1 MRTLIAAFILALAAS
16 QASAQA
22 GIACTAG
29 TTSGVL
35 SFGNVVVT
43 APAGVSTLLGE
54 FIVRCVNVDNNSR
67 IVRLRLAISTG
78 SSGTAGQRQMRQ
90 GGAPTPL
97 LYNLYEDAAY
107 TVVWTAT
114 TGGRPDEF
122 LTIPARST
130 TEVRRPIFGRV
141 PGRQTAV
148 TPGLYSDTLIA
159 TVRY

>member
-1 MRTLIAAFILALAAS
+1 MRALIAALVAAC
-16 QASAQA
+16 AVGAVHAQS
-22 GIACTAG
+22 GVACTAG
-29 TTSGVL
+29 TTSGL
-35 SFGNVVVT
+35 FSFGNVVAM

-54 FIVRCVNVDNNSR
+54 FVVRCSNVDNVARN
-67 IVRLRLAISTG
+67 VRLRLAISAG
-78 SSGTAGQRQMRQ
+78 SSGTTSQRQMRQ
-90 GGAPTPL
+90 ASAATPL
-97 LYNLYEDAAY
+97 LYNLFEDAGY

-122 LTIPARST
+122 LNLPART
-130 TEVRRPIFGRV
+130 TAEIRRPIFGRV